1 MSARNLLPVKTF
13 LASLSLLA
21 MLSPVHAAAG
31 GTGGMVPLSAKV
43 SHVIHI
49 VVDGL
54 RADSLLNAGH
64 PAFDYLLHTGA
75 CTLNARHDDASSQ
88 TLPNH
93 IGMFT
98 GLPVAD
104 HGYAEDKDY
113 GPVNATAAA
122 TSNTTTTGTA
132 ATASQPHSTL
142 IDTETGQPFQSIFD
156 IVDSSRSSGT
166 TNGRTAIFT
175 SKSKF
180 QLFDRT
186 WPVSSYYENKKSKAV
201 TRRFINEMSNKH
213 FAYSYLHV
221 VDPDLNGHRYD
232 GAATP
237 QYANGVAT
245 ASYRLGEVFDM
256 ISAHPIL
263 ADDTALIVTADHGFS
278 DYGNHADGDDPDVYH
293 IPFCA
298 WGPPGRNVVT
308 PHGNLYGMN
317 RDNGSGL
324 ANPAN
329 RKARGERV
337 VRNTYA
343 APLAA
348 DLLGIHPAE
357 GALGDQYMAIS
368 DGSSTEPVLSWLEWK
383 AAHRDDYDWS
393 EPAEVEMDEAEE
405 LLLAAS
411 TDEEEEVVETAPS
424 PEIVV
429 PIEEVSKEEAQ
440 EEEETKDVP
449 LPIDAEETI
458 IDTEDIP
465 VPMDFEESINTEE
478 IPVPIDIEE
487 VDNTEDVPV
496 PMDEEEEEVPAVLIP
511 PTEVSEDMAKANAL
525 PSEDDVPVDT
535 VEKVDV
541 DAKDKS
547 SDTRGAQ
554 EQNDSG
560 DSTSESQATIFQISE
575 GGSFVACDWVVKKP
589 ELVEYR
595 CGRSTV
601 DGDVVKDICPD
612 ECAENDKDE
621 EEEEVEDEDETGSG
635 PDISAFITEDSSNV
649 PSQESG
655 RSGAEV
661 GLIAASA
668 VAVLALAI
676 AVYIYTTTSKAKAKA
691 KAEAETAEGAVLK
704 KAGGSTAK
712 LDETRVSI
720 SSGGSDDGTD
730 NLFSGYASSSTFDE
744 ESCIDIGRSSS
755 TNTEGRSFSRSSSS
769 AAMHKSRSFTLD
781 ETASAHVKAIEAGA
795 WPDDV
800 VPFEAVEVSVTA
812 SKTVWHVVDL
822 EK

>member
-1 MSARNLLPVKTF
+1 MPPRKLLPAKT
-13 LASLSLLA
+13 LASFSLLLA
-21 MLSPVHAAAG
+21 TLHSQTLSPVHAA
-31 GTGGMVPLSAKV
+31 GTGMVSAKV

-75 CTLNARHDDASSQ
+75 CTLNARHDDLSSQ

-113 GPVNATAAA
+113 GPVNATA
-122 TSNTTTTGTA
+122 TSNTTTE
-132 ATASQPHSTL
+132 SPHSTL
-142 IDTETGQPFQSIFD
+142 IDTETDQPFQSIFD
-156 IVDSSRSSGT
+156 VVSTSRATGA

-180 QLFDRT
+180 QLFDRS

-201 TRRFINEMSNKH
+201 TRRFVNEMSNKH

-256 ISAHPIL
+256 IATHPVL

-278 DYGNHADGDDPDVYH
+278 DAGNHADGDDPDVYH

-298 WGPPGRNVVT
+298 WGPPGKNMVT
-308 PHGNLYGMN
+308 PHGNLYAIN

-324 ANPAN
+324 ANPGN
-329 RKARGERV
+329 RKASGEKV
-337 VRNTYA
+337 IRNTYT

-357 GALGDQYMAIS
+357 GALGDQHMVVS
-368 DGSSTEPVLSWLEWK
+368 DGSAPTEAALSWLEWK
-383 AAHRDDYDWS
+383 AAHRDAYDWT
-393 EPAEVEMDEAEE
+393 EPTEVEMDEAEE
-405 LLLAAS
+405 LLLEES
-411 TDEEEEVVETAPS
+411 TDEEEEEEEEKEDVVLS
-424 PEIVV
+424 PEIAV
-429 PIEEVSKEEAQ
+429 PIEELSKEEAQ
-440 EEEETKDVP
+440 EDEDDVP
-449 LPIDAEETI
+449 VPIDAEETI
-458 IDTEDIP
+458 DTKEIP
-465 VPMDFEESINTEE
+465 VPVDVEESINTEE
-478 IPVPIDIEE
+478 TPVPFDIEKE
-487 VDNTEDVPV
+487 AGNTEDAPV
-496 PMDEEEEEVPAVLIP
+496 PMDVEEEEVFTVLIP
-511 PTEVSEDMAKANAL
+511 PTEVSEDVAKANAL
-525 PSEDDVPVDT
+525 PAEDDELIET
-535 VEKVDV
+535 VEEV
-541 DAKDKS
+541 DADAEAKDES
-547 SDTRGAQ
+547 SDTRGVQ
-554 EQNDSG
+554 EQNESG
-560 DSTSESQATIFQISE
+560 DSISESQATSFQISE
-575 GGSFVACDWVVKKP
+575 GGSFVRCDWVVKKP

-595 CGRSTV
+595 CGRSAF
-601 DGDVVKDICPD
+601 DGVVVKDLCPD
-612 ECAENDKDE
+612 ECADYG
-621 EEEEVEDEDETGSG
+621 EDEIGSG
-635 PDISAFITEDSSNV
+635 PDISAFIAEDTTSVDNA
-649 PSQESG
+649 PSQETG
-655 RSGAEV
+655 RSGSEI

-676 AVYIYTTTSKAKAKA
+676 AVYIYTTTSKAKA
-691 KAEAETAEGAVLK
+691 EAEVAEGAGLE
-704 KAGGSTAK
+704 KAGGRTAK

-744 ESCIDIGRSSS
+744 ESCIDVGRSSS
-755 TNTEGRSFSRSSSS
+755 TESRSFSRSSSL
-769 AAMHKSRSFTLD
+769 AAMHKNRSFTLD
-781 ETASAHVKAIEAGA
+781 EAANAHVQAIEAGA

-800 VPFEAVEVSVTA
+800 VPFEAVEVSVTENN
-812 SKTVWHVVDL
+812 KTVWHVVDL
-822 EK
+822 AR